1 MREFLNKYF
10 DSLRHVLDEV
20 SPKQVADVVGVL
32 ERAYRDGK
40 SLFICGNG
48 GSATT
53 ASHWACDLGKGT
65 VSSGKP
71 RFRVLSVGDNQAL
84 LTAYANDCG
93 YDSVFAEPIRT
104 WAKPGDVVLLITGS
118 GNSPNILSAAK
129 AAREVGCTT
138 IGLIGFGGGKLASMV
153 DHQITVSCR
162 DYGPVED
169 LHMILDH
176 VISGYL
182 RQRIAAGETAASSR
196 S

>member
-1 MREFLNKYF
+1 MREFLNNYLER
-10 DSLRHVLDEV
+10 LRRVLDEV
-20 SPKQVADVVGVL
+20 SPEDVGRVAEVL
-32 ERAYRDGK
+32 EEAFRHGK
-40 SLFICGNG
+40 SVFICGNG

-65 VSSGKP
+65 VTAGKHG
-71 RFRVLSVGDNQAL
+71 FRVLSIGDNPAL

-93 YDSVFAEPIRT
+93 YDSVFAEPIRS
-104 WAKPGDVVLLITGS
+104 WAEPGDVVILITAS
-118 GNSPNILSAAK
+118 GNSPNVLAAAK
-129 AAREVGCTT
+129 VAREIGCTT

-176 VISGYL
+176 VISGFL
-182 RQRIAAGETAASSR
+182 RQRFAEKRDG
-196 S
+196 